1 VWGGAVGG
9 AVADLL
15 GLTFEGRFSRPRNF
29 ELEFF

>member
-1 VWGGAVGG
+1 VPV